1 MQRRRNSI
9 AAPAVDTISSL
20 PDAILSRIL
29 SLLSIKEAVATSILS
44 KRWIHLWHFVDSI
57 DFPDIIELNSIQSTH
72 IFNNFMDSVLV
83 SREASGSHFINSFR
97 LKIEYDNR
105 SLLTFLGFPNVTK
118 WVNLIVKP
126 GLKYLC
132 LDLDSYD
139 DDYDSDDVIGQ
150 KPLLPISILSCRTLV
165 SLDLARFRVKGFTF
179 SSVGFGFPSLNV
191 LHFRDIVFQ
200 QGRDFMLLL
209 AGCPNL
215 EYLRAEDI
223 GFHYQRD
230 SLTIQEYE
238 SLSLPKLIS
247 AVITQCRCSCFP
259 LKALSNLEYLS
270 VETSMLRT
278 KDHKVYGM
286 DQLQCPLY
294 DIPIFRNLTHL
305 ELHDRLELV
314 PQMLQHCPKLQ
325 KLELRQ
331 MFCNIGWNQKLS
343 HNAFHHTLEFA
354 LFVTC

>member
-1 MQRRRNSI
+1 
-9 AAPAVDTISSL
+9 
-20 PDAILSRIL
+20 
-29 SLLSIKEAVATSILS
+29 
-44 KRWIHLWHFVDSI
+44 
-57 DFPDIIELNSIQSTH
+57 
-72 IFNNFMDSVLV
+72 
-83 SREASGSHFINSFR
+83 REASGSHFINSFR

-105 SLLTFLGFPNVTK
+105 SLLTYLGFPNVTK

-247 AVITQCRCSCFP
+247 AVITQCR
-259 LKALSNLEYLS
+259 
-270 VETSMLRT
+270 
-278 KDHKVYGM
+278 
-286 DQLQCPLY
+286 
-294 DIPIFRNLTHL
+294 
-305 ELHDRLELV
+305 
-314 PQMLQHCPKLQ
+314 
-325 KLELRQ
+325 
-331 MFCNIGWNQKLS
+331 
-343 HNAFHHTLEFA
+343 
-354 LFVTC
+354 